1 MLALLQ
7 VTTCT
12 CMLQIQ
18 HQPMLVFPSAFVLVS
33 TGLKPRPSHSAPFV
47 LVSMGTKRA
56 ARIHVERLNFHRL
69 KSLHVRRPWY
79 DTKSPLQFWLL
90 INMML
95 HMETVCILSRTSRC
109 LYM

>member
-18 HQPMLVFPSAFVLVS
+18 HQPMLIFPSAFVLVS

-47 LVSMGTKRA
+47 LVSMGAKRA
-56 ARIHVERLNFHRL
+56 ARIERLNFHSL

-79 DTKSPLQFWLL
+79 EAKSPLQLWF
-90 INMML
+90 
-95 HMETVCILSRTSRC
+95 VD
-109 LYM
+109 